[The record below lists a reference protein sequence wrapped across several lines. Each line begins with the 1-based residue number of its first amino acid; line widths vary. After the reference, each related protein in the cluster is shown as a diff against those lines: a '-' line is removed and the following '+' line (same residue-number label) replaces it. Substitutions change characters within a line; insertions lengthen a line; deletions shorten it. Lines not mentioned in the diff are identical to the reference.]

1 MNLDKRPNTYKYSK
15 PNNKFFRWDAWLHY
29 ISLKKSTWS
38 IVFWSL
44 LTVIALVVPMALL
57 MYYIFNLNKEINKV
71 HLSLLLVFVFL
82 SIYLSMG
89 FLYWAALK
97 HKIWN
102 ARSYKDIDE
111 AKKLL
116 KAAVITCPFFLIYLS
131 YINKKQKNLKGTF
144 SFNIAL
150 RPEQRLS
157 SRNADYESTDEVG
170 CTNTYEAQVHN
181 FSRKRRIDEEL
192 DDEYVDELDD
202 DLDEYKSYS
211 RPKPR
216 KSSGS
221 SIWTK
226 RPAPK
231 KKVDPHY
238 EPDEDDDDYE
248 DYN

>member
-1 MNLDKRPNTYKYSK
+1 MNLDKNPNTYKYSK
-15 PNNKFFRWDAWLHY
+15 PKNKFFRWDAWLHY
-29 ISLKKSTWS
+29 ISLKKSTWN
-38 IVFWSL
+38 IVFWSFIA
-44 LTVIALVVPMALL
+44 VIALVVPMTLL
-57 MYYIFNLNKEINKV
+57 MFYIFNLENGINKV
-71 HLSLLLVFVFL
+71 YLLLLSVFVFL

-89 FLYWAALK
+89 FMYWAVLK

-102 ARSYKDIDE
+102 ARSYKDINE
-111 AKKLL
+111 AKKFL

-131 YINKKQKNLKGTF
+131 YINKKQKNLKDTF

-170 CTNTYEAQVHN
+170 YTNTYEAQVHN

-192 DDEYVDELDD
+192 DDEYIDELDD

-231 KKVDPHY
+231 KRVDPYY

>member
-1 MNLDKRPNTYKYSK
+1 M
-15 PNNKFFRWDAWLHY
+15 
-29 ISLKKSTWS
+29 
-38 IVFWSL
+38 
-44 LTVIALVVPMALL
+44 
-57 MYYIFNLNKEINKV
+57 
-71 HLSLLLVFVFL
+71 
-82 SIYLSMG
+82 
-89 FLYWAALK
+89 
-97 HKIWN
+97 
-102 ARSYKDIDE
+102 
-111 AKKLL
+111 
-116 KAAVITCPFFLIYLS
+116 ITCPFFLIYLS

-170 CTNTYEAQVHN
+170 YTNTYEAQVHN

-221 SIWTK
+221 QHLNQKAGAKEKSWSSLWTWW
-226 RPAPK
+226 RWWWLWRL
-231 KKVDPHY
+231 
-238 EPDEDDDDYE
+238 
-248 DYN
+248 